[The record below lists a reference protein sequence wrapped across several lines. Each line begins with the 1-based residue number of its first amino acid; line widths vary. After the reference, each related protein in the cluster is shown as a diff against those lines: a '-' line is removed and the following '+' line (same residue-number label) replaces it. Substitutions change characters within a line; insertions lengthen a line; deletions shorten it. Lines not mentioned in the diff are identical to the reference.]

1 MSSILARSS
10 GSNERNGKVYNMG
23 DSYRHSKS
31 SALNTLAKVEV
42 EAVVSW
48 VVLVATAQVISMA
61 QAVATVNTDESYSG
75 KSPSKHP

>member
-10 GSNERNGKVYNMG
+10 GSNERNGKGYNMG
-23 DSYRHSKS
+23 DRHSKS